1 MRLVP
6 RLPGSVGPNA
16 DDARLKALL
25 PGRWRSRRGI
35 MRGMPRLLVF
45 QHVAAEP
52 LGTLDPLIRA
62 RGHRIR
68 FVNFEREPDA
78 QPDVDR
84 YRGLVVLGGPMN
96 VEDQG
101 RRPHLRAEL
110 RAIERMLAQGKPVL
124 GICLGAQLL
133 AHALGARVEPNPVPE
148 IGWYPLRTTPAG
160 RADPVL
166 SHLGPEATVF
176 QWHGRR
182 FDIPPGAAHLAESDT
197 CAQQAFR
204 HGDNAYGFQFH
215 LEMDAPLIERWLA
228 NPAYRDELAASGL
241 GQDADAI
248 RAATHAHIAGMQRQA
263 KAVFNGFLD
272 LVGTPRRRYTLPSR
286 EFG

>member
-1 MRLVP
+1 
-6 RLPGSVGPNA
+6 
-16 DDARLKALL
+16 
-25 PGRWRSRRGI
+25 
-35 MRGMPRLLVF
+35 MPRILVF

-68 FVNFEREPDA
+68 FVNFDREPDA
-78 QPDVDR
+78 QPSVDR

-96 VEDQG
+96 VDEQA
-101 RRPHLRAEL
+101 RHPHLRTEL
-110 RAIERMLAQGKPVL
+110 LAIERMLAQGKPVL

-133 AHALGARVEPNPVPE
+133 AHALGARIERTPVPE
-148 IGWYPLRTTPAG
+148 IGWYPLRTTAAG
-160 RADPVL
+160 RDDPVL
-166 SHLGPEATVF
+166 APLGEESQVF

-182 FDIPPGAAHLAESDT
+182 FDIPDGAAHLAGSAQ

-215 LEMDAPLIERWLA
+215 LEMDEPLVERWLA

-241 GQDADAI
+241 PHDAHAI
-248 RAATHAHIAGMQRQA
+248 RAQTRHHIVGMQRRA
-263 KAVFNGFLD
+263 DAVFNAFLD
-272 LVGTPRRRYTLPSR
+272 LVGRPQRRYTLPSR

>member
-1 MRLVP
+1 
-6 RLPGSVGPNA
+6 
-16 DDARLKALL
+16 
-25 PGRWRSRRGI
+25 
-35 MRGMPRLLVF
+35 MPRILVF

-78 QPDVDR
+78 LPDVDR

-96 VEDQG
+96 VEDQA
-101 RRPHLRAEL
+101 RRPHLRTEL
-110 RAIERMLAQGKPVL
+110 RAIERMLQQGKPVL

-133 AHALGARVEPNPVPE
+133 AHALGAQVSRTQRPE
-148 IGWYPLRTTPAG
+148 IGWYPLHATDAG

-166 SHLGPEATVF
+166 APLGARAPVF

-182 FDIPPGAAHLAESDT
+182 FDIPRGAVHLARSEG
-197 CAQQAFR
+197 CEQQAFR

-215 LEMDAPLIERWLA
+215 LEMDEPLIERWLA

-241 GQDADAI
+241 PHDADAI
-248 RAATHAHIAGMQRQA
+248 RVQTREHIAAMQRQA
-263 KAVFNGFLD
+263 DAVFNNFLD
-272 LVGTPRRRYTLPSR
+272 LVGRPQRRYTLPSR